1 MNAVYLSQSE
11 EKRLHEL
18 ETKFAASNSTMSFEE
33 KRELKKL
40 QEIAEAMDEED
51 DDYFGRGG
59 DKYSDY

>member
-1 MNAVYLSQSE
+1 MNAVYLSQTE

-18 ETKFAASNSTMSFEE
+18 ETKFAANSSAMSFEE

-40 QEIAEAMDEED
+40 QDIAEAMDDEE
-51 DDYFGRGG
+51 DDYFGRG